1 MKERLVSKL
10 GMTHPGELFR
20 RRYLERH
27 NISVQDAATKLN
39 IRRESLTRFLNGN
52 APVSK
57 ELASKLETLTHV
69 SANFWISWQNDYDRQ
84 QIKQTRQQDVE
95 A

>member
-1 MKERLVSKL
+1 MEERLVSKL
-10 GMTHPGELFR
+10 VMAHPGELFR

-27 NISVQDAATKLN
+27 NISAQDAATKLN
-39 IRRESLTRFLNGN
+39 IHRESLTRFLNGN

-57 ELASKLETLTHV
+57 ELASKLEALTHV
-69 SANFWISWQNDYDRQ
+69 SANFWIAWQNDYDRQ
-84 QIKQTRQQDVE
+84 QIEKTRQQNVD